1 MPRHGN
7 YNLAFDSRLIKPSLT
22 VGLVPRPITLAL
34 VVLALACTLFM
45 SGCGKG
51 AGGSGLH
58 VKSPATSEKDMP
70 VKSSYAFAV
79 TKTFTDTAGKMTTA
93 ATYNVY
99 AANYDLDSS
108 FFAPTVHQPMASDD
122 QMRVVFSLVNDE
134 GGTEKSPAK
143 AGTYSAKADK
153 FMKVESVGIV
163 SRKGGADNTGWLE
176 RGTLTG
182 DVKVTSASADE
193 ISGDIDVTS
202 GDTSIK
208 GLFTAKIL
216 KRK

>member
-99 AANYDLDSS
+99 TANYDLDSAN
-108 FFAPTVHQPMASDD
+108 FAQTMNKPMASDD

-143 AGTYSAKADK
+143 AAPK
-153 FMKVESVGIV
+153 
-163 SRKGGADNTGWLE
+163 SRQRRPAPIQPK
-176 RGTLTG
+176 
-182 DVKVTSASADE
+182 
-193 ISGDIDVTS
+193 
-202 GDTSIK
+202 
-208 GLFTAKIL
+208 
-216 KRK
+216 

>member
-1 MPRHGN
+1 LRQG
-7 YNLAFDSRLIKPSLT
+7 RRRQ
-22 VGLVPRPITLAL
+22 RPAREI
-34 VVLALACTLFM
+34 
-45 SGCGKG
+45 
-51 AGGSGLH
+51 AGH
-58 VKSPATSEKDMP
+58 RQKDMP

-108 FFAPTVHQPMASDD
+108 FFAQTMNKPMASDD

-182 DVKVTSASADE
+182 DVKSRQHQPTKSQATSM
-193 ISGDIDVTS
+193 
-202 GDTSIK
+202 
-208 GLFTAKIL
+208 
-216 KRK
+216 